1 MNDLHEELR
10 SLDTSGEIAPVPF
23 LPIPELQ
30 WYQAVEFQQVQ
41 RKTTLYIDI
50 DDTIIAQVLPGSGF
64 DLRPCVIT
72 HLTILGRM
80 YDCCWLTSWPYIDT
94 ATPSTGV
101 SVATLIRSLYGAS
114 INETFRYA
122 DWDGDHPDGKAGFV
136 LRNDAP
142 DDWYWLEDPI
152 LKGEEAALATA
163 GKLDRY
169 IPVEP
174 TGAWGF
180 LDAVN
185 ELFRR
190 TGKTAADLRHANGR
204 PEWFDR
210 SFLGSDR

>member
-1 MNDLHEELR
+1 MQ
-10 SLDTSGEIAPVPF
+10 SLNYSDIG
-23 LPIPELQ
+23 
-30 WYQAVEFQQVQ
+30 AVESEQVQ
-41 RKTTLYIDI
+41 RKTTLYIDV

-80 YDCCWLTSWPYIDT
+80 YDCCWLTSWPYTDT
-94 ATPSTGV
+94 ATDTGMSISTLMRG
-101 SVATLIRSLYGAS
+101 LYGS
-114 INETFRYA
+114 EINSSFRYA
-122 DWDGDHPDGKAGFV
+122 DWDRDHPNGKAGFV
-136 LRNDAP
+136 LRSEAP
-142 DDWYWLEDPI
+142 EDWYWLEDPI
-152 LKGEEAALATA
+152 SKGEESALAAA

-174 TGAWGF
+174 TGAWAF

-190 TGKTAADLRHANGR
+190 TGKTAADVRHAGGR

-210 SFLGSDR
+210 GALDSDR

>member
-1 MNDLHEELR
+1 M
-10 SLDTSGEIAPVPF
+10 
-23 LPIPELQ
+23 
-30 WYQAVEFQQVQ
+30 Q

-72 HLTILGRM
+72 QLTVLGRM
-80 YDCCWLTSWPYIDT
+80 FDCCWLTSWPYID
-94 ATPSTGV
+94 PSAPGTGA
-101 SVATLIRSLYGAS
+101 SVATLMHCLYGTR

-122 DWDGDHPDGKAGFV
+122 DWDRDHPDGKAGFV
-136 LRNDAP
+136 LRKGAP
-142 DDWYWLEDPI
+142 EDWYWLEDPI
-152 LKGEEAALATA
+152 LKGEEDALAAA

-174 TGAWGF
+174 SGAWAF

-190 TGKTAADLRHANGR
+190 TGKTAADIRHAGGR
-204 PEWFDR
+204 PAWFDR
-210 SFLGSDR
+210 NSLDSDQ